1 MIITKNNNMNKNK
14 LKSDILKLR
23 KNSFIAEVLKSFTT
37 NPQKQYDYMKIA
49 KSLGLTD
56 KASVDLVKSML
67 EELVKVQAIVETG
80 AGKYKLNPELL
91 EDSES
96 ETVLEGI
103 VDMKS
108 TGKAYVSVEGRD
120 EDIFIAAGN
129 TGQALHGDTVQ
140 VRLFPLRKNKK
151 LEGRIIKVVRR
162 YKEHYVGIFQ
172 KSQKYGFVIP
182 DGDNMI
188 YDFFIPQEYFN
199 GAKDGEKVVVK
210 ILEWREKSKNPV
222 AKIVEVLGKPG
233 DNDVEMKSILVNN
246 SFPLHFPEQ
255 VQNEARKI
263 PKEIS
268 QKEISPRR
276 DFRNAVTFTID
287 PADAKDFDDALSIEF
302 RQDGTYLVGV
312 HIADVSHYVK
322 PDSLIDK
329 EAYERATSIYLVDR
343 TIPMLPEELSNS
355 ICSLEPN
362 KDRLCFSVVFEMD
375 EKANVLH
382 TWFGK
387 TVIHSDKRYNYE
399 EIQEIIEGKDDIF
412 DKEIRKFN
420 ELAKILRTD
429 RFNNGAI
436 DFGSS
441 EVKFKLDEN
450 GKPIEVEL
458 FVAQD
463 SNNLIEEFM
472 LLANKKVAEHIKS
485 FKQTPTDKIKPFVY
499 RVHDKPNESKLQQFS
514 EFISKMGYK
523 LNLKNK
529 KTISNSLNNLFEE
542 IEGKGEQN
550 MIETIAVRT
559 MSKAIYSTKNIGHYG
574 LAFPDYTH
582 FTSPIRRYPDLM
594 VHRLLELYMENIN
607 ARPDKE
613 LLEEKC
619 VHCSEMERRAT
630 DAERDSIKLKQMEF
644 MSDKIG
650 KVFTGLIS
658 GVSKWGLF
666 VELDICKAEGLIK
679 IEDMKDDFYY
689 LDEDNYQVVGH
700 RNGKVYK
707 LGDPISVIVKNIDL
721 QKKQMDLKLVK

>member
-1 MIITKNNNMNKNK
+1 MSTNK
-14 LKSDILKLR
+14 LKSDILKLS
-23 KNSFIAEVLKSFTT
+23 KNSFIAEVLKFFTT
-37 NPQKQYDYMKIA
+37 NPKKQYDYMKIA
-49 KSLGLTD
+49 KSLGLSD
-56 KASVDLVKSML
+56 KASRDLVKSML
-67 EELVKVQAIVETG
+67 GELVKVQAIVETG

-91 EDSES
+91 EDNEN
-96 ETVLEGI
+96 ETVLEGV

-129 TGQALHGDTVQ
+129 TGQAFHRDIVL
-140 VRLFPLRKNKK
+140 VRLFPRRKNRK
-151 LEGRIIKVVRR
+151 LEGRIIKVVKR
-162 YKEHYVGIFQ
+162 YKDHYAGVFQ

-182 DGDNMI
+182 DGDNMV

-199 GAKDGEKVVVK
+199 KAKDGDKVVVE

-246 SFPLHFPEQ
+246 SFPLHFPEK
-255 VQNEARKI
+255 VQNEARNI
-263 PKEIS
+263 PKTIS
-268 QKEISPRR
+268 QKEIAPRR
-276 DFRNAVTFTID
+276 DFRDVVTFTID

-302 RQDGTYLVGV
+302 REDGTYQVGV

-329 EAYERATSIYLVDR
+329 EAFDRGTSIYLVDR

-355 ICSLEPN
+355 LCSLEPN
-362 KDRLCFSVVFEMD
+362 KDRLCFSVVFDMD
-375 EKANVLH
+375 GQANVLH

-399 EIQEIIEGKDDIF
+399 EVQAIIEGKNDTF
-412 DKEIRKFN
+412 AKEIKKFD
-420 ELAKILRTD
+420 ELAKILRKE
-429 RFNNGAI
+429 RYNNGAI
-436 DFGSS
+436 DFGST
-441 EVKFKLDEN
+441 EVKFELDEN
-450 GKPIEVEL
+450 GKPIEVKV

-463 SNNLIEEFM
+463 SNKLIEEFM

-485 FKQTPTDKIKPFVY
+485 FKRTPADKLKPFVY

-574 LAFPDYTH
+574 LAFSDYTH

-594 VHRLLELYMENIN
+594 VHRLLELYMKNKN
-607 ARPDKE
+607 ANVDKE

-619 VHCSEMERRAT
+619 MHCSEMERRAT
-630 DAERDSIKLKQMEF
+630 DAERESIKLKQMEF

-650 KVFTGLIS
+650 KEFTGLIS
-658 GVSKWGLF
+658 GVSKWGVF
-666 VELDICKAEGLIK
+666 VELDISKAEGLIK

-707 LGDPISVIVKNIDL
+707 LGDPINVIVKNIDL
-721 QKKQMDLKLVK
+721 QKKQMDLKLVN